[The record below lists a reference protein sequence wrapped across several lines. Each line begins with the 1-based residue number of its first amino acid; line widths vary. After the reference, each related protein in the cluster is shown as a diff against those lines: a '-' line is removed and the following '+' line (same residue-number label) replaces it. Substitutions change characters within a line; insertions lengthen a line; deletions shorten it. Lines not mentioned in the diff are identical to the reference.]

1 MSTFEGQ
8 RFVVD
13 TNVLVSHLLLP
24 ESVPGQALRLA
35 LSLGDML
42 VSDATLTELA
52 TFINRPKFDKYI
64 SKPER
69 RKFFEVLAPLCI
81 NVEIIQTI
89 QASRD
94 PKDDKFL
101 EVAINGSADFILTG
115 DTDLLELH
123 PFHEIPIYS
132 PSQFLEKKKFSKLL
146 PF

>member
-1 MSTFEGQ
+1 MPTFEGQ

-24 ESVPGQALRLA
+24 ESIPGQALRFA
-35 LSLGDML
+35 LTRGDLL
-42 VSDATLTELA
+42 VSDSTLTELA
-52 TFINRPKFDKYI
+52 EVINRPKFDKYI
-64 SKPER
+64 TKQDR
-69 RKFFEVLAPLCI
+69 RKFFEVLSPLCI
-81 NVEIIQTI
+81 RVEIIQLI
-89 QASRD
+89 QACRD

-132 PSQFLEKKKFSKLL
+132 PSQFVEKKEKF
-146 PF
+146 

>member
-24 ESVPGQALRLA
+24 ESVPGEALRLD
-35 LSLGDML
+35 LPLGDIL
-42 VSDATLTELA
+42 VSDSTLTELA
-52 TFINRPKFDKYI
+52 TFINRPKVDKYI
-64 SKPER
+64 SKPAR
-69 RKFFEVLAPLCI
+69 RNFFEVLAPLCI
-81 NVEIIQTI
+81 NVEIKQTI

-101 EVAINGSADFILTG
+101 EVAINGSADFILSG
-115 DTDLLELH
+115 NSDLLALH

-132 PSQFLEKKKFSKLL
+132 PSQFLEKKDNS
-146 PF
+146 

>member
-24 ESVPGQALRLA
+24 ESVPGQALRVA

-42 VSDATLTELA
+42 VSDSTLTELA
-52 TFINRPKFDKYI
+52 TVINRPKFDKYI
-64 SKPER
+64 SKPDR

-81 NVEIIQTI
+81 KVEIIQTI

-94 PKDDKFL
+94 RKDDKFL

-123 PFHEIPIYS
+123 PFHGIPIYS
-132 PSQFLEKKKFSKLL
+132 PTQFLEQKDNS
-146 PF
+146 

>member
-35 LSLGDML
+35 ISLGDML
-42 VSDATLTELA
+42 VWDSTLTELA
-52 TFINRPKFDKYI
+52 SVINRPKFDKYI
-64 SKPER
+64 SKSDR

-81 NVEIIQTI
+81 NVEIIQSI
-89 QASRD
+89 QASKD

-132 PSQFLEKKKFSKLL
+132 PSQFLEQKDNS
-146 PF
+146 

>member
-35 LSLGDML
+35 LSLGDIL

-52 TFINRPKFDKYI
+52 TVINRPMFDKYI
-64 SKPER
+64 SKPDR

-81 NVEIIQTI
+81 KVEIIQTM

-94 PKDDKFL
+94 PKDDKYL

-132 PSQFLEKKKFSKLL
+132 PSQFLEKKDNS
-146 PF
+146 

>member
-24 ESVPGQALRLA
+24 ESVPGQALRVA

-42 VSDATLTELA
+42 VSDSTLTELA
-52 TFINRPKFDKYI
+52 TVINRPKFDKYI
-64 SKPER
+64 SKPDR

-81 NVEIIQTI
+81 KVEILQTI

-94 PKDDKFL
+94 RKDDKFL

-132 PSQFLEKKKFSKLL
+132 PSQFLEQKDNS
-146 PF
+146 

>member
-8 RFVVD
+8 GFVVD
-13 TNVLVSHLLLP
+13 TNVMVSHLLLP

-42 VSDATLTELA
+42 VSDSTLTELA
-52 TFINRPKFDKYI
+52 TVINRPMFDKYI
-64 SKPER
+64 SKPAR

-81 NVEIIQTI
+81 KVEIIQTI

-94 PKDDKFL
+94 RKDDKFL

-132 PSQFLEKKKFSKLL
+132 PTQFLEKKENS
-146 PF
+146 

>member
-1 MSTFEGQ
+1 MSTFDGQ
-8 RFVVD
+8 KFLLS
-13 TNVLVSHLLLP
+13 TNVLASHLLLT
-24 ESVPGQALRLA
+24 ESVPAQALRLA

-52 TFINRPKFDKYI
+52 TVINRPKFDKYF
-64 SKPER
+64 SKPDR

-89 QASRD
+89 QASSD

-132 PSQFLEKKKFSKLL
+132 PWQFLERKETF
-146 PF
+146 

>member
-42 VSDATLTELA
+42 VSDSTLTELA
-52 TFINRPKFDKYI
+52 SVINRPKFDKYI
-64 SKPER
+64 SKSDR

-81 NVEIIQTI
+81 NVEIIQSI

-123 PFHEIPIYS
+123 PFHEIPIYN
-132 PSQFLEKKKFSKLL
+132 PSQFLEQKDNS
-146 PF
+146 

>member
-13 TNVLVSHLLLP
+13 TNVLVSHLILP
-24 ESVPGQALRLA
+24 ESLPGQALRLA
-35 LSLGDML
+35 LARGDML
-42 VSDATLTELA
+42 VSDSTLTELA
-52 TFINRPKFDKYI
+52 EVINRPKFNKYI
-64 SKPER
+64 SKLER
-69 RKFFEVLAPLCI
+69 RKFFEVLSPLSI
-81 NVEIIQTI
+81 RVEIIQSI

-132 PSQFLEKKKFSKLL
+132 PSQFVEKKEKF
-146 PF
+146 

>member
-35 LSLGDML
+35 LSLGDIL

-52 TFINRPKFDKYI
+52 TVINRPKFDKYI
-64 SKPER
+64 SKPAR

-81 NVEIIQTI
+81 KVEIIQTM

-101 EVAINGSADFILTG
+101 EVAINGSADFILTR

-132 PSQFLEKKKFSKLL
+132 PSQFLEKKDNS
-146 PF
+146 

>member
-42 VSDATLTELA
+42 VSDSTLTELA
-52 TFINRPKFDKYI
+52 TVINRPKFDKYI
-64 SKPER
+64 SKPDR
-69 RKFFEVLAPLCI
+69 RKFFEILAPLCI

-89 QASRD
+89 EASTD

-123 PFHEIPIYS
+123 PFHEIPIYN
-132 PSQFLEKKKFSKLL
+132 PSQFLEQKDNS
-146 PF
+146 

>member
-8 RFVVD
+8 RFVVN
-13 TNVLVSHLLLP
+13 TNVLVGHLFLP
-24 ESVPGQALRLA
+24 ESLPGQALRLA
-35 LSLGDML
+35 LARGDML
-42 VSDATLTELA
+42 VSDSTLTELA
-52 TFINRPKFDKYI
+52 EVINRPKFDKYI
-64 SKPER
+64 SKSDR

-81 NVEIIQTI
+81 NVEIIQSI

-123 PFHEIPIYS
+123 PFHEIPIYN
-132 PSQFLEKKKFSKLL
+132 PSQFLEQKDNS
-146 PF
+146 